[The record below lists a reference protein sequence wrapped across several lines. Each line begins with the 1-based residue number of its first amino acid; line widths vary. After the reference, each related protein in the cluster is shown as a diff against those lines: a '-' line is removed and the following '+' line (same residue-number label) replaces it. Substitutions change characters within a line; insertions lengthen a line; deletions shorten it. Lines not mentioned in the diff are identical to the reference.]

1 MSLYFHL
8 NGKRLNGK
16 RAVLIDNH
24 ATDYFEGYAMAHG
37 MLYDVETDTEEPI
50 TVAVQEDAEYYVVG
64 ADEPFGYL
72 GAVET
77 ALGKIPAFK
86 RFLRE
91 VAEEI
96 NREYDMEF

>member
-16 RAVLIDNH
+16 RIVIIDNH

-50 TVAVQEDAEYYVVG
+50 TVAVQEGAEFYVVG
-64 ADEPFGYL
+64 ADETFSYL
-72 GAVET
+72 GAVEA
-77 ALGKIPAFK
+77 ALSKVPAFQ
-86 RFLRE
+86 RFCRE
-91 VAEEI
+91 VAKEI
-96 NREYDMEF
+96 NKEYDMEF

>member
-16 RAVLIDNH
+16 RVVLIDNH

-37 MLYDVETDTEEPI
+37 MLCDVETDTEEPI
-50 TVAVQEDAEYYVVG
+50 TVVIQEDAEYYVVG

-77 ALGKIPAFK
+77 ALGKVPAFK
-86 RFLRE
+86 RFL
-91 VAEEI
+91 I
-96 NREYDMEF
+96 DLLLEF